1 LLITEGVRLI
11 EISNGLS
18 IALMLSIRK
27 IGVIGRTYR
36 HLNRYRRILAILFK
50 FGFGDLL
57 EMLKIDQY
65 IEVGLQMISKKRA
78 VRLERLT
85 KPQGLRMAFEE
96 LGPTY
101 IKLGQILSTRPD
113 LIPMDFIQE
122 LSKLQDH
129 VPAFPFEQV
138 RKVIESEFDQPLEN
152 LFDHLD
158 EEPLASASIGQVHR
172 AVLKDGEAVAVKFQR
187 PGIRK
192 IIEVDLEIMLHL
204 ATLAERHIEEL
215 ALHRPVKIV
224 EEFART
230 LEKEIDY
237 KTEATNMERAARHFL
252 DDPHVYIPKV
262 FRQATTSR
270 VLTTE
275 FIEGIKISD
284 LERLESAGLD
294 RKIITARGADL
305 VLKQIFD
312 HCFFHADPHPGN
324 IFVLPD
330 NVICLL
336 DFGMAGIVD
345 RQTRDD
351 FVDLMESIVN
361 QNEVRA
367 AQVLLKLTYREKEPD
382 KRKLEREV
390 ADFMGRHLYKPLKDI
405 ELGKLLQQ
413 LLELATS
420 FRLRIPSDIFLM
432 MKALS
437 TVEGVGRMLDPE
449 FDMIARATPF
459 ITRVKLERFKPE
471 RIADDVYDLGYHLLQ
486 FLRQFPVQ
494 LLDLAN
500 SIRQEKLRLQ
510 IEHRGLE
517 NMLGTHDRIS
527 NRISFSIIIAALI
540 IGSALIVISE
550 TPPLVYGI
558 SLIGIILFFAAA
570 IMGIWLLVAIL
581 KKGKL

>member
-1 LLITEGVRLI
+1 
-11 EISNGLS
+11 
-18 IALMLSIRK
+18 MLSIRK

-36 HLNRYRRILAILFK
+36 HLNRYRQILTILFK
-50 FGFGDLL
+50 YGFGDLL

-65 IEVGLQMISKKRA
+65 IEVGLQIISKKRE
-78 VRLERLT
+78 VRIERLT

-113 LIPMDFIQE
+113 LVPMEFIKE
-122 LSKLQDH
+122 LSKLQDN
-129 VPAFPFEQV
+129 VPAFASEQI
-138 RKVIESEFDQPLEN
+138 RRSIRSEFDCSAED
-152 LFDHLD
+152 LFVQLD
-158 EEPLASASIGQVHR
+158 DVPLASASIGQVHR
-172 AVLKDGEAVAVKFQR
+172 AVLKDGEVVAVKFQR

-192 IIEVDLEIMLHL
+192 IIEIDLEIMLHL

-215 ALHRPVKIV
+215 ALHRPIKIV

-237 KTEATNMERAARHFL
+237 KNEATNMERAASHFL
-252 DDPHVYIPKV
+252 DDPNVYIPKV
-262 FRQATTSR
+262 YREVTTSR

-275 FIEGIKISD
+275 FIDGIKISNID
-284 LERLESAGLD
+284 ELEAAGLD

-305 VLKQIFD
+305 VLKQVFD

-324 IFVLPD
+324 IFVLPG

-351 FVDLMESIVN
+351 FVDLLESIVN
-361 QNEVRA
+361 RNEARA
-367 AQVLLKLTYREKEPD
+367 AQVLLKLTYREVEPD
-382 KRKLEREV
+382 RRRLERDV

-405 ELGKLLQQ
+405 ELGKLLHQ
-413 LLELATS
+413 LLELATD
-420 FRLRIPSDIFLM
+420 FRLRIPADIFLM

-449 FDMIARATPF
+449 FDMIARSTPF
-459 ITRVKLERFKPE
+459 ITRVKLERFKPD
-471 RIADDVYDLGYHLLQ
+471 RIVNDVYDLGYQLLQ
-486 FLRQFPVQ
+486 FLRQFPNQ
-494 LLDLAN
+494 MLELTNL
-500 SIRQEKLRLQ
+500 IRQEKLRLQ

-517 NMLGTHDRIS
+517 TMLVTHDRIS
-527 NRISFSIIIAALI
+527 NRISFSILIAALI

-558 SLIGIILFFAAA
+558 SLIGILLFFAAA

-581 KKGKL
+581 RKGRL

>member
-1 LLITEGVRLI
+1 
-11 EISNGLS
+11 
-18 IALMLSIRK
+18 MLSIRK

-36 HLNRYRRILAILFK
+36 HLNRYRQILTILFK
-50 FGFGDLL
+50 YGFGDLL
-57 EMLKIDQY
+57 DMLKIDQY
-65 IEVGLQMISKKRA
+65 VEVGLQMISKNRE
-78 VRLERLT
+78 VRIERLT

-113 LIPMDFIQE
+113 LIPMEFIQE
-122 LSKLQDH
+122 LSKLQDN
-129 VPAFPFEQV
+129 VPAFPFDRV
-138 RKVIESEFDQPLEN
+138 RKVIDFEFGRPPED
-152 LFDHLD
+152 LFNRLD

-187 PGIRK
+187 PGIRR

-237 KTEATNMERAARHFL
+237 NNEATNMERAARHFL

-262 FRQATTSR
+262 FRETTTSR
-270 VLTTE
+270 ILTTE
-275 FIEGIKISD
+275 FIDGIKISNID
-284 LERLESAGLD
+284 ALEAAGLD

-305 VLKQIFD
+305 VLEQVFE

-324 IFVLPD
+324 IFVLPG

-351 FVDLMESIVN
+351 FVDLVESIVN
-361 QNEVRA
+361 QNESRA
-367 AQVLLKLTYREKEPD
+367 TQVLLKLTYREEEPD
-382 KRKLEREV
+382 RRLLEREV

-405 ELGKLLQQ
+405 ELGKLLYQ

-420 FRLRIPSDIFLM
+420 FRLRIPADIFLM
-432 MKALS
+432 MKALG

-471 RIADDVYDLGYHLLQ
+471 RLAEDAYDLGSQIIQ
-486 FLRQFPVQ
+486 FVRQFPNQ
-494 LLDLAN
+494 LLELTN
-500 SIRQEKLRLQ
+500 LIRQEKLRLQ

-517 NMLGTHDRIS
+517 NMLATHDRIS
-527 NRISFSIIIAALI
+527 NRISFSILIAALI

-558 SLIGIILFFAAA
+558 SLIGILLFSAAA